1 MVNPP
6 SMSSAP
12 PPWPTA
18 EAPRRRRR
26 WPTVAWLAAISL
38 VAAVAVVGWMRPWQ
52 EHKPPAAP
60 TYTDQQVANAKANV
74 CAAFDK
80 VQHATDLAHSH
91 VGSSD
96 YTTQLAASALT
107 NVALD
112 AGSRYLLT
120 KLAQEPATPADLATA
135 VRKEANAEQEAL
147 IGYLNGLPSSD
158 PQMQPAVNA
167 SEEATATVRRL
178 CK

>member
-1 MVNPP
+1 
-6 SMSSAP
+6 
-12 PPWPTA
+12 
-18 EAPRRRRR
+18 
-26 WPTVAWLAAISL
+26 
-38 VAAVAVVGWMRPWQ
+38 
-52 EHKPPAAP
+52 PPAAP
-60 TYTDQQVANAKANV
+60 TYTDQQVANDKANV

-167 SEEATATVRRL
+167 SEEATATVR
-178 CK
+178 